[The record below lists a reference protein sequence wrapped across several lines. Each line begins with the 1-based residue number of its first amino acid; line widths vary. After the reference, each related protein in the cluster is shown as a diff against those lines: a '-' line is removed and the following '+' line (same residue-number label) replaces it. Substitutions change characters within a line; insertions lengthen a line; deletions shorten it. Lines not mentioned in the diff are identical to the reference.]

1 MAVVGA
7 RCDAL
12 NVDTSHKDHT
22 FRSSSS
28 TGVCEINARTKIEP
42 RFVFESPLSL
52 ACRVESHALTPSR
65 KIRFASH
72 CAQLI
77 VPSSTLKM
85 WGYGVRNIFV
95 AQLGSG
101 VYLANTGIVQHGR
114 QDVPTS
120 RSKTLE

>member
-28 TGVCEINARTKIEP
+28 TGVCEINARTKIET
-42 RFVFESPLSL
+42 RFVFESPLSP
-52 ACRVESHALTPSR
+52 ACRVEPCAYPFT
-65 KIRFASH
+65 KDFFASH

-85 WGYGVRNIFV
+85 WGYGVRDIFV

-101 VYLANTGIVQHGR
+101 VYFANTGLRFLSFLFAV
-114 QDVPTS
+114 
-120 RSKTLE
+120 